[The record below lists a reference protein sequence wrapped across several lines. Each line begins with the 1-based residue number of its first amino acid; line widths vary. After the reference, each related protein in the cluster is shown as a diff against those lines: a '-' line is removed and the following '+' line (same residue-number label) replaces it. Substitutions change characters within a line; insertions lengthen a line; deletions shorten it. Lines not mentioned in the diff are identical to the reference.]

1 MSSSIVHFIR
11 SRRFTVEQSLAP
23 HVDARWAEDLLLELR
38 LLGLSG
44 DQIGAALSEVESHC
58 ADSGERAADV
68 FGAAREYGRSL
79 RLVGEV
85 DVSGRALLR
94 SVGPVVVEFVGMMLL
109 VWGFT
114 AWRRGEQ
121 LEITG
126 GRLIGLVVVL
136 LAVAAVVRWS
146 DAVLR
151 LAIHHPVLLWGVVMV
166 VTVVGT
172 VPLVVVTVVLARF
185 AAGWGVGLGAAALV
199 GAIGWVVARD
209 RNSGTVADPITSPF
223 AAARSSATSGT
234 SATGAASGTSE
245 PFAGTAHARL
255 TTLAMHPETL
265 IPIWTLIML
274 ALTWWLT
281 R

>member
-1 MSSSIVHFIR
+1 MTVPIVPSNR
-11 SRRFTVEQSLAP
+11 SRRFAVEQSLAP

-58 ADSGERAADV
+58 ADSGERAADA
-68 FGAAREYGRSL
+68 FGDARAYGRSL
-79 RLVGEV
+79 RLVGEI

-94 SVGPVVVEFVGMMLL
+94 SVGPVVAEFLGMMLL
-109 VWGFT
+109 VWAFT
-114 AWRRGEQ
+114 ALRRGEQ
-121 LEITG
+121 LDITG

-151 LAIHHPVLLWGVVMV
+151 LAVHHPVLLWGVVMV

-172 VPLVVVTVVLARF
+172 VPLVVVTVILARF
-185 AAGWGVGLGAAALV
+185 TAGWGVGLGAAALV
-199 GAIGWVVARD
+199 GAIGWVVARH
-209 RNSGTVADPITSPF
+209 RTSGSLADPITSPF
-223 AAARSSATSGT
+223 AAARSSATS
-234 SATGAASGTSE
+234 ATSGTLAE
-245 PFAGTAHARL
+245 PSASTAHTRL
-255 TTLAMHPETL
+255 TTLAMHPEAL

>member
-1 MSSSIVHFIR
+1 MSSSIVHLIR

-23 HVDARWAEDLLLELR
+23 HVDPRWAEDLLLELR

-44 DQIGAALSEVESHC
+44 DQVGAALSEVESHC
-58 ADSGERAADV
+58 ADSGERAADA
-68 FGAAREYGRSL
+68 FGDARAYGRSL

-109 VWGFT
+109 IWGFT

-121 LEITG
+121 LDITG
-126 GRLIGLVVVL
+126 GRLVVLVLVL

-166 VTVVGT
+166 FTVVGT
-172 VPLVVVTVVLARF
+172 VPLVFVTVVLARF
-185 AAGWGVGLGAAALV
+185 DAGWGVGLGAAVLV
-199 GAIGWVVARD
+199 GAIGWVVARH
-209 RNSGTVADPITSPF
+209 RTSGSLVDPITSPF
-223 AAARSSATSGT
+223 AAARSCARSGT
-234 SATGAASGTSE
+234 LAE
-245 PFAGTAHARL
+245 PFAGTAHSRI
-255 TTLAMHPETL
+255 TTLAMDSEAL